1 MTTVR
6 QPMRRPTRLNW
17 LPVGVDEVHVPGSL
31 RLGWLDEVPSPAIA
45 QLRTGDRYKPDAKL
59 GRVGFM
65 VAYART
71 I

>member
-31 RLGWLDEVPSPAIA
+31 RLGWLDEVPSPAQSESSLSSPHA
-45 QLRTGDRYKPDAKL
+45 PANL
-59 GRVGFM
+59 VG
-65 VAYART
+65 
-71 I
+71 